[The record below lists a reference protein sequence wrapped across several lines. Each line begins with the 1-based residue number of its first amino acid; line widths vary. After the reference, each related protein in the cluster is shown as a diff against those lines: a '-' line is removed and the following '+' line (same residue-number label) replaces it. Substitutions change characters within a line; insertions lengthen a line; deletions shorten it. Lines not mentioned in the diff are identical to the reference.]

1 MTSKALHLF
10 LTPVIILLGQVLV
23 AQDVTDREINF
34 IKNNTISFDKNV
46 SDVSIDDFKKINLN
60 PEIKV
65 FGLGEANHGTKE
77 FQILKLKL
85 AQYLIHEKGLNT
97 IIIEFPYPQGLL
109 LDQYVKGEN
118 SDGIKI
124 LTDQKNSEYKNTDFI
139 DFINSIRE
147 LNLTR
152 NGSNKISFIGGDIFG
167 KPTAIKL
174 LKRYFDKV
182 DPSKLEIFSSYLELA
197 SNTYMSVL
205 KQDEKTFDVL
215 SKKVNKLLKVNKTDY
230 ILKSSPSE
238 YRQAVRLAESL
249 KLKWKG
255 NQRANSFAKNVLIT
269 LNENPNNKVL
279 LIAHNGHIGLLNN
292 EVGNLLKSKLHD
304 KYIAIGTDYEEGS
317 FSLWNMKDA
326 NKKFIDTLY
335 TPILQTGFA
344 NKFSNLPGE
353 FYFIELPKAEN
364 DLPGWTT
371 TPQYIASIGMGFN
384 RDFTPVE
391 FRRKVVITDYL
402 DALFIFKKIHPI
414 IRFE

>member
-1 MTSKALHLF
+1 MTTKALHLF
-10 LTPVIILLGQVLV
+10 STLVVTLFGQVLM
-23 AQDVTDREINF
+23 AQGVPDGEINF
-34 IKNNTISFDKNV
+34 VKQNTISFDNNV
-46 SDVSIDDFKKINLN
+46 SDISIGDFKKINFN
-60 PEIKV
+60 DEIKV

-85 AQYLIHEKGLNT
+85 AQYLIQEKGLNT

-139 DFINSIRE
+139 YFINSIRE

-152 NGSNKISFIGGDIFG
+152 NESNKISFIGGDIFG

-174 LKRYFDKV
+174 LKGYFDKV
-182 DPSKLEIFSSYLELA
+182 DPSKLEIFTSYLELA
-197 SNTYMSVL
+197 SNTYLSVL

-215 SKKVNKLLKVNKTDY
+215 SKKVNKLLKVSKADY
-230 ILKSSPSE
+230 ILKSSSFE

-255 NQRANSFAKNVLIT
+255 NQRANSFARNVLT
-269 LNENPNNKVL
+269 ALNENPKNKVL
-279 LIAHNGHIGLLNN
+279 LLAHNGHVGLLNN
-292 EVGNLLKSKLHD
+292 EVGNLLKSNLHD

-317 FSLWNMKDA
+317 FSLWNMKDP

-335 TPILQTGFA
+335 TPIFQTGFA

-384 RDFTPVE
+384 RDFTPAE
-391 FRRKVVITDYL
+391 FRRKVIITQYL
-402 DALFIFKKIHPI
+402 DAIFVFKKIHPV